1 MLTFAF
7 ANEVLDE
14 VACSVVKLRIEAMV
28 QAWLA
33 GVVNEYV
40 RGTYDVEAV
49 EADFPFFLVKLTV
62 NHSVI

>member
-1 MLTFAF
+1 MDPQQAHGMLTFAF

-33 GVVNEYV
+33 GVNE
-40 RGTYDVEAV
+40 
-49 EADFPFFLVKLTV
+49 
-62 NHSVI
+62 